1 MSLEALQKWRAQ
13 NVEVLMMELG
23 QLSQSLARNEEQCR
37 VLESQ
42 IQADTILYHQE
53 AQQGMTVETL
63 VEWQGR
69 FESQQCALHRVRH
82 DLEQVTLAWHQT
94 KARLVEANQEH
105 TLLDRIIDQRRHAQR
120 VEEANKEQQ
129 MTDEAG
135 VRSYLRERTNQT

>member
-13 NVEVLMMELG
+13 NMEVLMMELA
-23 QLSQSLARNEEQCR
+23 QLSQTLARNEEQCR

-42 IQADTILYHQE
+42 IHADTMLYHQE

-69 FESQQCALHRVRH
+69 LESQQCALHRVRQ
-82 DLEQVTLAWHQT
+82 DVEQATAAWHQT

-105 TLLDRIIDQRRHAQR
+105 TLLERIIDQRRHAQR
-120 VEEANKEQQ
+120 VDAANKEQQ

-135 VRSYLRERTNQT
+135 ARSYARERISQT